1 MICPRCGRDNP
12 PEVYYCQACATPLTT
27 APPPMPTP
35 GYPGYP
41 PQQPSFP
48 AYGPP
53 ISYAGIGQRFLAALI
68 DGIILGIP
76 IGIISSVLSA
86 MMAVRVIHR
95 TGGKDTSFNP
105 GMAADAIGTFL
116 AGFGMIMIISFLL
129 TWAYFALMESSG
141 WQGTVGKKIMGIQ
154 VTDLN
159 GARISVGRAT
169 ARLVVKACLSGWFLI
184 GYIMAFFT
192 QRKQALH
199 DLIAGTLVL
208 TKQPAYASYPPQ
220 PGYQNYNQPQQPSFG
235 ACPHCGAAVPPNSR
249 FCSHC
254 GQNL

>member
-1 MICPRCGRDNP
+1 M
-12 PEVYYCQACATPLTT
+12 
-27 APPPMPTP
+27 
-35 GYPGYP
+35 
-41 PQQPSFP
+41 
-48 AYGPP
+48 
-53 ISYAGIGQRFLAALI
+53 SYAGIGQRFLAALI

-76 IGIISSVLSA
+76 IGILSSVLSA

-95 TGGKDTSFNP
+95 TGKDTSFNP

-159 GARISVGRAT
+159 GSRISVGRAT

-199 DLIAGTLVL
+199 DLIAGTIVL
-208 TKQPAYASYPPQ
+208 TKQQAYAQYPSQ
-220 PGYQNYNQPQQPSFG
+220 PGYQNYNQPQQQPSL
-235 ACPHCGAAVPPNSR
+235 ASCPHCGAAVPPNSR

>member
-1 MICPRCGRDNP
+1 M
-12 PEVYYCQACATPLTT
+12 
-27 APPPMPTP
+27 
-35 GYPGYP
+35 
-41 PQQPSFP
+41 
-48 AYGPP
+48 
-53 ISYAGIGQRFLAALI
+53 SYAGIGQRFLAALI

-220 PGYQNYNQPQQPSFG
+220 SGYQNYNQPQQQQPSL
-235 ACPHCGAAVPPNSR
+235 ASCPHCGAAVPPNSR